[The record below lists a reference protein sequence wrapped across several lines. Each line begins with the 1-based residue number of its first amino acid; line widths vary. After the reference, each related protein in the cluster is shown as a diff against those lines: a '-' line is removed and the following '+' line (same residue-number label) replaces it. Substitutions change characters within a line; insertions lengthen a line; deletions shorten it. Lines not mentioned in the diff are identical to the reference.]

1 MTVRGG
7 GGDERSGDTGVLG
20 SENGGGG
27 SLTPGGT
34 AARERC
40 SEFSETAPGFPALEE
55 LSVAILKDTAAVGWI
70 MPTCDG
76 CCATLPGCDCWTCAA
91 AAR

>member
-1 MTVRGG
+1 MTVRGGG
-7 GGDERSGDTGVLG
+7 GGDERSGVTGVLG

-40 SEFSETAPGFPALEE
+40 SELSEPAHGFPALEE
-55 LSVAILKDTAAVGWI
+55 LSVAILKDTASLWWI
-70 MPTCDG
+70 MPT
-76 CCATLPGCDCWTCAA
+76 
-91 AAR
+91 